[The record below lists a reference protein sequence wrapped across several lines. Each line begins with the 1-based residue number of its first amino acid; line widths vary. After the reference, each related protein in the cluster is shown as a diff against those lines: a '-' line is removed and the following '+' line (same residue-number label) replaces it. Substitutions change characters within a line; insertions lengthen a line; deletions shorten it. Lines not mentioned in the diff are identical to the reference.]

1 MANIKIVSESYN
13 AQIQDEFI
21 GVICEFAPVFI
32 LIPPVANLPIG
43 KTYVIKDASND
54 AAINNITVYTAD
66 QTLIDNERYQ
76 AIMFNGGAITIINT
90 GSGWSI
96 ATTSNVASGE
106 GSGDVTGP
114 GASTNRGIAVFNGI
128 TGKIIA
134 NSPVVVDTLGNLT
147 TTGTFD
153 GRDVSEDGAL
163 LDQTVVAVSSIS
175 SSIGVLSSQVIS
187 LSTSVATL
195 STNFVSLSTSVG
207 TFSSQISSLS
217 SSVLSLSASVVS
229 LSTSVATL
237 STNFV
242 SLSTSVGTFSGQISS
257 LSTSVA
263 SISANSPTS
272 DQKAA
277 LAGTNGTPAA
287 GNPYVTDSDPRLNSS
302 LPAAFINVLDYGA
315 DPTNSTDSLAAFNAA
330 LSATSNL
337 DAVMLIIPPGSYR
350 MSDAW
355 VIDRPV
361 HILGSGTRIGEG
373 GSTLVFDTGAG
384 SDGIRVA
391 YADSPSIGG
400 QASIIENLTVACNY
414 VAPAWLAN
422 QTNYTAGT
430 SAVRSVTYNGWMY
443 VAISGT
449 HTGATEPTWPTIE
462 GGQVTES
469 GVGNPVTWEARYVA
483 GVKLNAVCTLRNIQ
497 ATQWACDGFSVYASV
512 GDDPVT
518 NANGFRIYDCTAT
531 LCNRWGFYT
540 QGSDANGGVITGCTA
555 YSNGIT
561 ASIDVGGFCDN
572 SFLGNTYTA
581 CVAEANENYAY
592 LVPGAADSNS
602 SAFYGNYAEGGQRI
616 SINNKAAWHGDA
628 RGVIPYGD
636 AQIITPFR
644 INTLFVE
651 NDTNDNGTGTEAYT
665 KIGNIGDLHFLE
677 FLYGPDNKRLI
688 LQPNLINGAARTGA
702 TGWNYY
708 GTYTGTPWAF
718 TLDTETTYGG
728 GRMWIPRDF
737 LIGTPTTESVIGTAH
752 SFPGKANYYHAG
764 GNLPTANYPYGM
776 FFKEYVP
783 YLNGGFLGY
792 LNLQTG
798 APGTW
803 APVAKAMY
811 TRTVTAN
818 AVLNNWDWYVGVA
831 STTATRTITLPTM
844 GAEDMDAIEFII
856 KDESGLAG
864 SPNTIRIQ
872 PPGAELLDG
881 TNDYMEISEPW
892 GFVKVI
898 RRGGAW
904 YSQVNSANPVLSA
917 AVASL
922 SGSVATMETSVA
934 TLSTNFVSLSTSV
947 GTFSGQISSLST
959 SVGSLSTSVATLST
973 NFVSLSTSV
982 GTFAGDISS
991 LSTSVGSLSTSV
1003 ASLSSSVV
1011 TLSTNFVSLS
1021 TSVFDIGVTV
1031 TSLSTSFVNQAV
1043 TVSSLSTSLVSLS
1056 STVVSLSTSVANAAV
1071 TVTSLSTSL
1080 INYSVTIASISTN
1093 LINISTTVTSIST
1106 SLVNYAL
1113 TISSLS
1119 TSLVNYAVTI
1129 SSLSTSIASI
1139 NVNVANAAITV
1150 ASLSTSLVSLST
1162 TLVSLSTAYNT
1173 NSVTGTGTANQL
1185 AYWAAAKSITGS
1197 SFLVSQVVVNDS
1209 STATANTIP
1218 RYNSSATN
1226 IKNTNVV
1233 IDDNDSVYGQRA
1245 RIKSLTGTTYTVT
1258 SGDTGMHLL
1267 FDNGSAISVTISNAI
1282 VEGFQCSWE
1291 AGGAGQLTFAAASG
1305 AVLVNRQSQFKSAGQ
1320 NAVGGL
1326 SCRSNTSSTA
1336 AFVTLYGDT
1345 EA

>member
-1 MANIKIVSESYN
+1 
-13 AQIQDEFI
+13 
-21 GVICEFAPVFI
+21 
-32 LIPPVANLPIG
+32 
-43 KTYVIKDASND
+43 
-54 AAINNITVYTAD
+54 
-66 QTLIDNERYQ
+66 
-76 AIMFNGGAITIINT
+76 
-90 GSGWSI
+90 
-96 ATTSNVASGE
+96 
-106 GSGDVTGP
+106 
-114 GASTNRGIAVFNGI
+114 
-128 TGKIIA
+128 
-134 NSPVVVDTLGNLT
+134 
-147 TTGTFD
+147 
-153 GRDVSEDGAL
+153 
-163 LDQTVVAVSSIS
+163 
-175 SSIGVLSSQVIS
+175 
-187 LSTSVATL
+187 
-195 STNFVSLSTSVG
+195 
-207 TFSSQISSLS
+207 
-217 SSVLSLSASVVS
+217 
-229 LSTSVATL
+229 
-237 STNFV
+237 
-242 SLSTSVGTFSGQISS
+242 
-257 LSTSVA
+257 
-263 SISANSPTS
+263 
-272 DQKAA
+272 
-277 LAGTNGTPAA
+277 
-287 GNPYVTDSDPRLNSS
+287 
-302 LPAAFINVLDYGA
+302 
-315 DPTNSTDSLAAFNAA
+315 
-330 LSATSNL
+330 
-337 DAVMLIIPPGSYR
+337 
-350 MSDAW
+350 
-355 VIDRPV
+355 
-361 HILGSGTRIGEG
+361 
-373 GSTLVFDTGAG
+373 
-384 SDGIRVA
+384 
-391 YADSPSIGG
+391 
-400 QASIIENLTVACNY
+400 
-414 VAPAWLAN
+414 
-422 QTNYTAGT
+422 
-430 SAVRSVTYNGWMY
+430 
-443 VAISGT
+443 
-449 HTGATEPTWPTIE
+449 
-462 GGQVTES
+462 
-469 GVGNPVTWEARYVA
+469 VA

-982 GTFAGDISS
+982 GAFSGQISSLSSSVATLSSSVVTLSTNFVSLSTSVGTFSGQISSLSTSVGSLSTSVATLSTNFVSLSTSVGTFAGDISS